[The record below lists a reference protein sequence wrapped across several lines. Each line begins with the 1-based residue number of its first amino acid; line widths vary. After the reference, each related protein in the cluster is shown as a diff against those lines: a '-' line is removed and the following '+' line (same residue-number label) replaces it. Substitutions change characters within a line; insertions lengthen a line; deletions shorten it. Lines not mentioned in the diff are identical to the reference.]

1 MSGEHNILYDNRR
14 ILFCINGYHSYHKS
28 SIFEIILNPL
38 LYTGEDFFM
47 MPRNQLT
54 KEEIKWYI
62 ERLKA
67 ELYQEKTSESKYLA
81 DKYLNKV
88 LDKIGEYYC

>member
-38 LYTGEDFFM
+38 LYTGEDFLLCLRIRLQKM
-47 MPRNQLT
+47 
-54 KEEIKWYI
+54 
-62 ERLKA
+62 RLKF
-67 ELYQEKTSESKYLA
+67 
-81 DKYLNKV
+81 
-88 LDKIGEYYC
+88 G